1 MSTIFD
7 QPFCNILICW
17 LFDIVKHIALVNKLF
32 CVLVASRNWRM
43 IEVVLCNI
51 LNVLSFVAQNVIVY
65 YLYIV

>member
-17 LFDIVKHIALVNKLF
+17 LFDIVKHIAMIALVNKLF

-51 LNVLSFVAQNVIVY
+51 LNVILY